1 MVRLRSD
8 RPDPSSDPRPSPV
21 RDGVAIGIATG
32 VVGVAFGVLARGE
45 GLSVAQACAMSL
57 LVFTGASQLAAVSI
71 VGAGGSALAAAV
83 SALLLAGRNAL
94 YGPVVAPWL
103 EADRP
108 TTRAVAAQLII
119 DESAGVGAAQPD
131 PAQRRRGFWAAG
143 LGVYVCWNLGTA
155 VGAVAGGALGDLDA
169 WGLDAAFP
177 AAFIA
182 LLAPHLGRPSGRT
195 AAAVAGVVAV
205 AAVAVVPT
213 GLPVVLG
220 TVGAAAGALHAARA
234 ATSAPDPAE
243 EGLP

>member
-1 MVRLRSD
+1 
-8 RPDPSSDPRPSPV
+8 V
-21 RDGVAIGIATG
+21 RDGIAIGVATG
-32 VVGVAFGVLARGE
+32 VVGLAFGVLARAE

-71 VGAGGSALAAAV
+71 VGAGGSALAASV

-103 EADRP
+103 AGDRRA
-108 TTRAVAAQLII
+108 TRAVAAQLII

-131 PAQRRRGFWAAG
+131 PTRRRRGFWAAG

-155 VGAVAGGALGDLDA
+155 VGAIAGGALGDLDA

-177 AAFIA
+177 AAFVA
-182 LLAPHLGRPSGRT
+182 LLAPHLQRPSGRT
-195 AAAVAGVVAV
+195 AAAVAGVVAT
-205 AAVAVVPT
+205 ASLALVPT

-220 TVGAAAGALHAARA
+220 AVGAAAGALHAARTGA
-234 ATSAPDPAE
+234 VAPDADD